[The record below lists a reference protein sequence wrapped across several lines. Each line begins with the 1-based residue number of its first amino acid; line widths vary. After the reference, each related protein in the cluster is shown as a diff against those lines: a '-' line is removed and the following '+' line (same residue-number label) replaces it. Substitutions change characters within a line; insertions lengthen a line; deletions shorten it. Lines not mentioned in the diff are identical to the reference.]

1 MVCVCMCGSYSVVGV
16 GSQMAHSPYIYVM
29 CNHVIFAPCTDR
41 GDMKHVVQS
50 FFLSENAL
58 TFTAPATKSIQI
70 LGDHKDDDVGFE
82 EPEYYEL
89 ALVAVPDSPQIVF
102 DPAIANVNILD
113 DEGNDITLPNF
124 NYI

>member
-1 MVCVCMCGSYSVVGV
+1 
-16 GSQMAHSPYIYVM
+16 M
-29 CNHVIFAPCTDR
+29 CNHVIFPPCTDR

-70 LGDHKDDDVGFE
+70 LDDHTDDDVGFE
-82 EPEYYEL
+82 EPEYFEL
-89 ALVAVPDSPQIVF
+89 ALVTVSDSPQIVF

-113 DEGNDITLPNF
+113 DEGNDITFVIEGTMLHIWLHITLIAILLSSCS
-124 NYI
+124 Y